1 MDGREYR
8 KSLNGDTVVILFTK
22 EQKIRKAGVKL
33 SPSGE
38 LYIFCDYNYYAIS
51 DMPHIIRKYPL
62 SASMEEYEAML
73 YRIKLHLKEEI
84 NAYSENVR

>member
-8 KSLNGDTVVILFTK
+8 KSLNGDTIVILFTS

-38 LYIFCDYNYYAIS
+38 QYIFCDLNYYVTS
-51 DMPHIIRKYPL
+51 DLAYINRRYPL
-62 SASMEEYEAML
+62 NSSVEEYEAML
-73 YRIKLHLKEEI
+73 YRITLHLKEQI